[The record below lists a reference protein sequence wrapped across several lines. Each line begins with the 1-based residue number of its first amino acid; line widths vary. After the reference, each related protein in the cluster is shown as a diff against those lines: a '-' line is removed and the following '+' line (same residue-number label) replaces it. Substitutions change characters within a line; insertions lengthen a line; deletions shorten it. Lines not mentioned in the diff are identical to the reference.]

1 VQGGAAYDEAAF
13 FDGSES
19 AASSQR
25 GAAAP
30 VVASPMPTLEK
41 TGWQD
46 PVPQGAG
53 TPSSAPT
60 KTGDAPTVTPQSA
73 EPKPVVAAR
82 EATAEAPAPKEVVKT
97 GAQAPVASAPAK
109 KAETA
114 APVDSAAKPPAA
126 GAALTTPGGPATAAA
141 SDLVAG
147 DAKIEKQSDGSYI
160 VDGKYTLKGT
170 GTKASPY
177 EVTWDYL
184 VSAQESYQP
193 RLGKKKLPDRL
204 TLLSGKWVKIT
215 GNVAFPVMAQE
226 PTEMLVMLN
235 QWDGCCIGVPPTPYD
250 AVEVKLSRAAEGKDR
265 LVTYG
270 TVTGKMTVEPYLVKD
285 CLVSLYAMDDAAVAR
300 SE

>member
-1 VQGGAAYDEAAF
+1 
-13 FDGSES
+13 
-19 AASSQR
+19 
-25 GAAAP
+25 
-30 VVASPMPTLEK
+30 MPTLEK
-41 TGWQD
+41 AGWQD

-53 TPSSAPT
+53 TLSSGPA
-60 KTGDAPTVTPQSA
+60 KTGDAPSAVPQSV

-82 EATAEAPAPKEVVKT
+82 EVKAEAPKEVVKT
-97 GAQAPVASAPAK
+97 GAQSPVAPAPAK

-114 APVDSAAKPPAA
+114 APTDSGAKVPGA
-126 GAALTTPGGPATAAA
+126 GAAPSPSGQAEAPASA

-147 DAKIEKQSDGSYI
+147 DAKIEKQPDGSYI

-170 GTKASPY
+170 GAKASPY

-285 CLVSLYAMDDAAVAR
+285 WLVSLYAMDDAAVAR